1 MFRRS
6 VKHLYPLEVS
16 AEKNRS
22 APAEE
27 NRSENAEKDVNETE
41 GDCIETSS
49 SRPRREAAVAGE
61 LRRRL
66 VVK

>member
-6 VKHLYPLEVS
+6 VKHLYHLEVS
-16 AEKNRS
+16 AE
-22 APAEE
+22 E
-27 NRSENAEKDVNETE
+27 NRSKNSENGVNETE
-41 GDCIETSS
+41 GDRTETSS
-49 SRPRREAAVAGE
+49 SRPRKEAAVAGE

>member
-1 MFRRS
+1 M
-6 VKHLYPLEVS
+6 YPLEVS

-22 APAEE
+22 VPAEE
-27 NRSENAEKDVNETE
+27 NRSKNSENGVNETE
-41 GDCIETSS
+41 GDRTETSS
-49 SRPRREAAVAGE
+49 SRPRREAAVARE

>member
-27 NRSENAEKDVNETE
+27 NRSENAEDINETE
-41 GDCIETSS
+41 GDCTETSS